1 MKRFQTTLLI
11 PLFCCPMS
19 MLQAQVESPTHK
31 TAQPLTI
38 WFDTPTTLQGA
49 LPWYH
54 GKQELWQAGAK
65 HIDENAWGASD
76 AAEWERVSLPIGNG
90 NLGANIMGSIE
101 AERITFNEKSLW
113 RGGPN
118 TAKGADYYWNVNKE
132 SAHLLPEI
140 RQAFTDGDL
149 KKASELTRK
158 NFNSTVSY
166 QLDEQPYRFGNFTTM
181 GEFYV
186 ETGLSSVGTTNY
198 RRALSLDSALA
209 TVEFTKEK
217 VHYRR
222 QYFISYPHNVMVMR
236 FSADKPGK
244 QNLTFSYAPNP
255 DGKGTMKADG
265 NQSLC
270 YEARL
275 NNNQMAYTVRMTAL
289 PTGGSVRTDDGR
301 LIVEQAD
308 EVTFLI
314 TADTDYKINFDP
326 DFNDPLTY
334 VGINPSATTAEWMNE
349 ASELGY
355 DRLLQDHLAD
365 YQPLFQR
372 VKLALNPAS
381 EASKATDIPTPQ
393 RLKNYRKG
401 QADYYL
407 ETLYYQFGRYLLI
420 ASSRPGNLP
429 ANLQGIWANQ
439 VDGPWHVDY
448 HNNIN
453 LQMNYWPACSTG
465 LSECVEPLIDF
476 IRTLQKPG
484 ERTAKAY
491 FGARGWTASISG
503 NIFGFTTPLRDQDM
517 SWNFNPMAGPWLAT
531 HLWEY
536 YDYTRDMKFLRET
549 AYPLIRESAIFAAD
563 YLWHKPDGTYTAA
576 PSTSPEHGPIDQ
588 GATFVHAVIREIL
601 LEAIEGS
608 RLLKCDKEERAR
620 WEDILANLA
629 PYSIGRYGQ
638 LMEWSRDMKFLR
650 ETAYPLIR
658 ESAIFAADYL
668 WHKPDGTYTAAPSTS
683 PEHGPI
689 DQGATFVHAV
699 IREILL
705 EAIEG
710 SRLLKCDKEE
720 RARWEDILANL
731 APYSIGRYGQLME
744 WSRDIDDPNDHHRHV
759 NHLFGLHPGHTVSP
773 ITTPELAQASRV
785 VLEHRGDGATG
796 WSMGWKLNQWARLH
810 DGNHAYTLYG
820 NLLKNGTLDN
830 LWDTHPPFQIDGN
843 FGGTAGVTEMLLQS
857 HAGFIHLL
865 PSLPD
870 AWSEGSVS
878 GLEARGNFCLDLTW
892 TNGQLTEALLTSRKG
907 GRCILRYGDQ
917 ELTLQTRPGKSYRIL
932 YSDGKLVKK

>member
-1 MKRFQTTLLI
+1 
-11 PLFCCPMS
+11 MS
-19 MLQAQVESPTHK
+19 MLQAQVENPP
-31 TAQPLTI
+31 AEARQPLTI

-54 GKQELWQAGAK
+54 GKQELWQAGAR
-65 HIDENAWGASD
+65 HIDENAWGAND
-76 AAEWERVSLPIGNG
+76 ATEWEKVSLPIGNG

-118 TAKGADYYWNVNKE
+118 TAKGPDYYWNVNKE

-149 KKASELTRK
+149 KKADRLVRK

-166 QLDEQPYRFGNFTTM
+166 QLDEQPYRFGNYTTM

-186 ETGLSSVGTTNY
+186 ETGLSAIGTTHY

-209 TVEFTKEK
+209 TVEFMKEK

-236 FSADKPGK
+236 FSADQPGK

-255 DGKGTMKADG
+255 DGKGSMKADG
-265 NQSLC
+265 NASLC

-275 NNNQMAYTVRMTAL
+275 NNNQMAYTVRITAL
-289 PTGGSVRTDDGR
+289 PKGGAVRNDGQR
-301 LIVEQAD
+301 LIVEKAD
-308 EVTFLI
+308 EVLFLI

-326 DFNDPLTY
+326 DYSDPRTY
-334 VGINPSATTAEWMNE
+334 VGVDPSATTAQWMNE
-349 ASELGY
+349 ARELGY
-355 DRLLQDHLAD
+355 ERLLQDHLAD

-372 VKLALNPAS
+372 VKLALNPAA
-381 EASKATDIPTPQ
+381 EVKDIPTPQ
-393 RLKNYRKG
+393 RLRNYRKG

-465 LSECVEPLIDF
+465 LSECVWPLIDF

-503 NIFGFTTPLRDQDM
+503 NIFGFTTPLRDEDM

-536 YDYTRDMKFLRET
+536 YDYTRDLKFLRET
-549 AYPLIRESAIFAAD
+549 AYPLIRESALFTVD
-563 YLWHKPDGTYTAA
+563 YLWHRPDGSYTAA

-588 GATFVHAVIREIL
+588 GATFVHAVVRDIL
-601 LEAIEGS
+601 GAAIEAS
-608 RLLKCDKEERAR
+608 RLLKCDAKERKQ
-620 WEDILANLA
+620 WEEVLAHLV
-629 PYSIGRYGQ
+629 PY
-638 LMEWSRDMKFLR
+638 
-650 ETAYPLIR
+650 T
-658 ESAIFAADYL
+658 
-668 WHKPDGTYTAAPSTS
+668 
-683 PEHGPI
+683 
-689 DQGATFVHAV
+689 
-699 IREILL
+699 
-705 EAIEG
+705 
-710 SRLLKCDKEE
+710 
-720 RARWEDILANL
+720 
-731 APYSIGRYGQLME
+731 IGRYGQLME
-744 WSRDIDDPNDHHRHV
+744 WSRDIDDPDDHHRHV
-759 NHLFGLHPGHTVSP
+759 NHLYGLHPGNTISP

-810 DGNHAYTLYG
+810 DGNHAYMLYG
-820 NLLKNGTLDN
+820 NLLKNGTVDN

-878 GLEARGNFCLDLTW
+878 GLEARGNFCLDLQW
-892 TNGQLTEALLTSRKG
+892 AEGQLREVKVTSRKG
-907 GRCILRYGDQ
+907 GKCILRYGEQ
-917 ELTLQTRPGKSYRIL
+917 QLTLQTRAGQSYRIL
-932 YSDGKLVKK
+932 YTDGKLVKG

>member
-1 MKRFQTTLLI
+1 
-11 PLFCCPMS
+11 MS
-19 MLQAQVESPTHK
+19 TLQAQVESPTHK

-186 ETGLSSVGTTNY
+186 ETGLSTVGTTNY

-334 VGINPSATTAEWMNE
+334 VGVNPSATTAGWMNE
-349 ASELGY
+349 ARELGY

-638 LMEWSRDMKFLR
+638 LMEWSRD
-650 ETAYPLIR
+650 
-658 ESAIFAADYL
+658 
-668 WHKPDGTYTAAPSTS
+668 
-683 PEHGPI
+683 
-689 DQGATFVHAV
+689 
-699 IREILL
+699 
-705 EAIEG
+705 
-710 SRLLKCDKEE
+710 
-720 RARWEDILANL
+720 
-731 APYSIGRYGQLME
+731 
-744 WSRDIDDPNDHHRHV
+744 IDDPNDHHRHV

-892 TNGQLTEALLTSRKG
+892 ANGQLTEALLTSRKG